1 MTTEIANAAYNSG
14 GLRRSWYRS
23 RNFEQPGFR
32 EDSERTFQPVYARL
46 FGLGIERCISIEV
59 RRTLG

>member
-46 FGLGIERCISIEV
+46 FRLGIERYISIGV